1 MGGQWMGAS
10 AFSAPASASFKCCWQ
25 NGLVES
31 FNGKLRDELLNR
43 EWFRTLAE
51 VRGLIEAWR
60 EFYNERRPHSA
71 LGCRP
76 LVRVLRE
83 WSDTDTIAL
92 RLAARMATSSGGRS
106 TCPQCQRDACRAALL
121 GSEGS
126 RSWPHL

>member
-1 MGGQWMGAS
+1 MRALRSEDCAENMGGQWMGAS

-31 FNGKLRDELLNR
+31 FNGKLRDELLHR

-71 LGCRP
+71 LRYRTP
-76 LVRVLRE
+76 AE
-83 WSDTDTIAL
+83 F
-92 RLAARMATSSGGRS
+92 AAMHRRQRMRNQPSPGIG
-106 TCPQCQRDACRAALL
+106 
-121 GSEGS
+121 
-126 RSWPHL
+126 